1 MKKILIV
8 GLIGLSTFLVGCGDE
23 PETMTQQQFE
33 LKKLQM
39 EQQHEIDMAK
49 IANTPVSE
57 PQQNA
62 SYSALPE
69 QEQYQTTQGYEP
81 SAPTEESSGIG
92 SAALGAVAGLA
103 AGYAISEMLD
113 DGWRSYTNSSGQ
125 TVYYDRSGRQVNKS
139 AYDSYKRKNPTRHKI
154 SSYNQKGKTFVN
166 TAKRKTVS
174 GYNQAATKVKQ
185 KSSYFKQKVSK
196 PKSYSSSRSGYR
208 SSNRSNRR

>member
-23 PETMTQQQFE
+23 PEPMTQQQFE

-49 IANTPVSE
+49 IANTTVGE

-62 SYSALPE
+62 TYSVPSE
-69 QEQYQTTQGYEP
+69 QVQSQMQQGYEY
-81 SAPTEESSGIG
+81 APPAEESSGVG

-103 AGYAISEMLD
+103 AGYAISELLD
-113 DGWRSYTNSSGQ
+113 DGWRSYTNNSGQ

-139 AYDSYKRKNPTRHKI
+139 AYDSYKSKNPTRHKI

-166 TAKRKTVS
+166 TAKKKTVS
-174 GYNQAATKVKQ
+174 GYNSAATKVKQ

-196 PKSYSSSRSGYR
+196 PKSYSSSRSSYR
-208 SSNRSNRR
+208 SSSRSNRR

>member
-1 MKKILIV
+1 MKKILLVAVV
-8 GLIGLSTFLVGCGDE
+8 GLSVLLSGCGDDPE
-23 PETMTQQQFE
+23 PMTQQQFE

-57 PQQNA
+57 PQQDA
-62 SYSALPE
+62 SYSVPSE
-69 QEQYQTTQGYEP
+69 QVQPQMQQGYE
-81 SAPTEESSGIG
+81 SAPPAEESSGIG

-103 AGYAISEMLD
+103 AGYAMSELLD
-113 DGWRSYTNSSGQ
+113 DGWRSYTNNSGQ
-125 TVYYDRSGRQVNKS
+125 TVYYDRSGNQVNKS

-166 TAKRKTVS
+166 TAKNKTVS
-174 GYNQAATKVKQ
+174 SYNNTATKVKQ

-196 PKSYSSSRSGYR
+196 PKSYSSSRSSYR
-208 SSNRSNRR
+208 SFGSKRR

>member
-1 MKKILIV
+1 MKKILLVAVV
-8 GLIGLSTFLVGCGDE
+8 GLSVLLSGCGDDPE
-23 PETMTQQQFE
+23 PMTQQQFE

-57 PQQNA
+57 PQQDA
-62 SYSALPE
+62 SYSVPSE
-69 QEQYQTTQGYEP
+69 QVQPQMQQGYE
-81 SAPTEESSGIG
+81 SAPPAEESSGIG

-103 AGYAISEMLD
+103 AGYAMSELLD
-113 DGWRSYTNSSGQ
+113 DGWRSYTNNSGQ
-125 TVYYDRSGRQVNKS
+125 TVYYDRSGNQVNKS

-166 TAKRKTVS
+166 TAKNKTVS
-174 GYNQAATKVKQ
+174 SYNNTATKVKQ

-196 PKSYSSSRSGYR
+196 PKGYSSSRSSYR
-208 SSNRSNRR
+208 SFGSKRR